1 MEENNIENLN
11 KYIDHTILKPDA
23 IEEEIRNLCEEAAQ
37 YNFMSV
43 CIQPYWV
50 KKAKAFLD
58 GTDVKVC
65 TVIGF
70 PHGANTAEV
79 KAYEAKQAVQNG
91 ATEVDMVINIGAL
104 KDGDYTYVQNE
115 IAGVVKAIEGQAILK
130 VIIETSL
137 LTDQEKEKVCQL
149 ADAAG
154 ANFVKTSTGFSTGG
168 ATLSD
173 VRLMRKTVQESVEVK
188 ASGGVRSYKD
198 ALDFIEAGATRLG
211 TSSGKK
217 IVDEWLLEK

>member
-1 MEENNIENLN
+1 MEENIIENLN

-23 IEEEIRNLCEEAAQ
+23 TEEEIKNLCEEAAQ

-43 CIQPYWV
+43 CIQPCWV
-50 KKAKAFLD
+50 KKAKAFLE

-79 KAYEAKQAVQNG
+79 KAYEARQAVQNG

-104 KDGDYTYVQNE
+104 KDGNYTYVKDE
-115 IAGVVKAIEGQAILK
+115 IAGVAKAVEGQGIVK
-130 VIIETSL
+130 VIIETCL

-173 VRLMRKTVQESVEVK
+173 VRLMRKTVQPSVEVK

-217 IVDEWLLEK
+217 IVDEWLSEK